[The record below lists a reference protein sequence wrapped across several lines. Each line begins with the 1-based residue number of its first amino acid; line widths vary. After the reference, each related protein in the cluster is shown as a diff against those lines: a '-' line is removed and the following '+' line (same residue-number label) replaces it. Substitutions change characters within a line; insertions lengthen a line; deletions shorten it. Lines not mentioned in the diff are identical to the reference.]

1 MAIDEARRPRRIIE
15 ASRPPEPGAPLPR
28 MADRFQRALMPRGER
43 GASSRARS
51 RGDEDEAPSN
61 ASAGTAGHEGE
72 PPHPGAVVAH
82 AVPVAPLRQA
92 RELQGHVS
100 MGPTAEVQPEAQEF
114 LGESEEEPDDG
125 WHAELARLIARLCNG
140 ADVDIEGW
148 SVTLPMKPSVLPAT
162 TLRLELSRH
171 LLALRFQTQSPHSL
185 ALLSRYRSE
194 LETLLRESL
203 KRGQQVD
210 IDIA

>member
-15 ASRPPEPGAPLPR
+15 APRPPEAGAPLLR
-28 MADRFQRALMPRGER
+28 MADRFQRALMPRSDR
-43 GASSRARS
+43 TAPSRARD
-51 RGDEDEAPSN
+51 DEDEAPS
-61 ASAGTAGHEGE
+61 TATPGRPGREGE
-72 PPHPGAVVAH
+72 PAHSGAVVAH
-82 AVPVAPLRQA
+82 TVPLAPLRHA
-92 RELQGHVS
+92 REVQGRAS
-100 MGPTAEVQPEAQEF
+100 MAPAEEVQPAAHEF
-114 LGESEEEPDDG
+114 LAETEEEPDDG
-125 WHAELARLIARLCNG
+125 WHSELARLIARLCNG

-162 TLRLELSRH
+162 MLRLELSPH
-171 LLALRFQTQSPHSL
+171 WLTLRFQTQSARSL